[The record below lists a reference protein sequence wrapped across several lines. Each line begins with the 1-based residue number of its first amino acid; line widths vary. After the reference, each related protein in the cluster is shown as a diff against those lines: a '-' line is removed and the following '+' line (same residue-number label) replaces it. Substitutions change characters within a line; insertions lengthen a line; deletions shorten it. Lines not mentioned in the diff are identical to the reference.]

1 MNDIKIEDLMKVN
14 DIRERILS
22 LIHTTDLGED
32 IIELMLLP
40 IENVLKNNGVNLSDY
55 DVTI

>member
-1 MNDIKIEDLMKVN
+1 MKVN